1 MNLYKSAP
9 TIETN
14 RLFIR
19 VVSSEDY
26 KDYYRFCSN
35 KNVCKYLTFNPYTNI
50 FQAKKAIN
58 NMIRAYLANTDVN
71 FSIIYKQENK
81 VIGSISLS
89 FKNDNIGEI
98 GYILDESYWNNKIMD
113 EALKA
118 LIKVCNYHYCLD
130 ALVASYIKENIASEK
145 LLFRNN
151 FKIYE
156 NLNYGLIKNNK
167 PYDLVKVV
175 LYLK

>member
-1 MNLYKSAP
+1 MNLFKSAP

-35 KNVCKYLTFNPYTNI
+35 KNVCRYLTFNPYTNI

-58 NMIRAYLANTDVN
+58 NMIRAYLSNSDIN
-71 FSIIYKQENK
+71 FSIIFKPENRI
-81 VIGSISLS
+81 IGSISLS
-89 FKNDNIGEI
+89 LLNDNIGEI
-98 GYILDESYWNNKIMD
+98 GYILDEPYWNKKIMD

-118 LIKVCNYHYCLD
+118 IINVCDKYYNLDILI
-130 ALVASYIKENIASEK
+130 ASYISDNIASEK
-145 LLFRNN
+145 LLLRNN
-151 FKIYE
+151 FIFYE
-156 NLNYGLIKNNK
+156 DIQCGLIKNNQCFNLK
-167 PYDLVKVV
+167 KVV
-175 LYLK
+175 LHLK

>member
-35 KNVCKYLTFNPYTNI
+35 KNVCKYLTFNPYTNF

-89 FKNDNIGEI
+89 LKNDNIGEI
-98 GYILDESYWNNKIMD
+98 GYILDEAYWNNKIMD

-118 LIKVCNYHYCLD
+118 LIKVCKDYYCLD
-130 ALVASYIKENIASEK
+130 ALIASYIKENIASEK
-145 LLFRNN
+145 LLENN
-151 FKIYE
+151 DFIVYE
-156 NLNYGLIKNNK
+156 TQKCGLIKNDK
-167 PYDLVKVV
+167 CYEIIKVM
-175 LYLK
+175 LNLK